1 MSRFFNT
8 VGRGFALFA
17 FVILSGCASPDA
29 DQGYTV
35 EQTADGYVIGGLPAE
50 ILDQFPAPHRIEV
63 VLDDPDR
70 GKSSIEGIASRS
82 GPNQLSVETNGR
94 LNIVPADGA
103 TWLFLRSR
111 EGAVRPD
118 AWGGCPRDA
127 TLTVWRNTKIC
138 WCWADG
144 IVES

>member
-1 MSRFFNT
+1 MSRYLNT
-8 VGRGFALFA
+8 VGRGFALLA
-17 FVILSGCASPDA
+17 FVILSGCASSDG
-29 DQGYTV
+29 DGDYTV
-35 EQTADGYVIGGLPAE
+35 ERVDNGYVIGGLPAD

-70 GKSSIEGIASRS
+70 GKSSIQGTASRS
-82 GPNQLSVETNGR
+82 GANQLSVETDGR
-94 LNIVPADGA
+94 LDVVPAHGA
-103 TWLFLRSR
+103 TWLLLRSR

-118 AWGGCPRDA
+118 AWSGCPRDA
-127 TLTVWRNTKIC
+127 TLRVWRNTKIC